1 MYECGGLYINACMR
15 ICHWRIVYSYDR
27 TRCSR
32 LRPTWR
38 YHTHTHTHTDRQM
51 DTRTTQGDDF
61 PRERRKCIATVASCT
76 TYSLRPYSVHMYLLT
91 IQYIC
96 STAPWTRTVIS
107 PVVSPAIIAI
117 IILSQSAILCGRP
130 ISLELIARV
139 SERPDR
145 RLQETVKDVSVCNV
159 HTAH

>member
-1 MYECGGLYINACMR
+1 MNVEGYTSTRVWEYVIDGSSTAMIERDVRGLG
-15 ICHWRIVYSYDR
+15 
-27 TRCSR
+27 R
-32 LRPTWR
+32 LDDI
-38 YHTHTHTHTDRQM
+38 THTHTHRQM

-117 IILSQSAILCGRP
+117 MILSQSAILCGRP
-130 ISLELIARV
+130 IGLELIARV